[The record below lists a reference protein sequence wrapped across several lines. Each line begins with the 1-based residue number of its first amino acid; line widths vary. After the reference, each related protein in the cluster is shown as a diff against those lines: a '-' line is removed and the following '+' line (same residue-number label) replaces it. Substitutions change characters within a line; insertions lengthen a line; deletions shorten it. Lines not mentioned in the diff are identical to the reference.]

1 MEVFFSNA
9 HGQTTYTLKLIHCFL
24 CSVTNK
30 PIGGIK
36 VIYNHEI
43 LILKKTQRVGSV
55 VIGRNEGA
63 RLVRC
68 LTSLRAQLGQIVYV
82 DSGSTDESVPM
93 AQAMGVEVLNLDT
106 SIPFC
111 AARARNAGFAHLIQ
125 CHPDVEF
132 IQFIDG
138 DCEII
143 DGWLNYAVQALTNNS
158 GLAIVI
164 GLLNE
169 RFPEASIYNRVGEIE
184 WNFSGIGEVKSVGG
198 VFMVRRK
205 AFESVGGFD
214 NTLSAGEEPELC
226 HRLSLKGWKF
236 IRLDQRMAWHD
247 LAMTRFSQWWTRQ
260 VRNGYGSANVGGRY
274 GLPNFQRNNLR
285 VRIWAAWLISIPLC
299 GGIVGIAAGLQTGL
313 LTILAILSLWLA
325 QVARIAI
332 RNARR
337 LHSWSFAMQY
347 AFFVMAANFPQ
358 MVGQAKYFV
367 DRLRKR
373 SNRLIEYKKSSR
385 MR

>member
-1 MEVFFSNA
+1 MMDIS
-9 HGQTTYTLKLIHCFL
+9 
-24 CSVTNK
+24 
-30 PIGGIK
+30 
-36 VIYNHEI
+36 
-43 LILKKTQRVGSV
+43 RVGV
-55 VIGRNEGA
+55 VIIGRNEGE

-68 LTSLRAQLGQIVYV
+68 LVSLKAQLSQLVYV
-82 DSGSTDESVPM
+82 DSGSTDESVPR

-111 AARARNAGFAHLIQ
+111 AARARNAGFAHLMQ

-132 IQFIDG
+132 IQFVDG
-138 DCEII
+138 DCEIF
-143 DGWLNYAVQALTNNS
+143 DGWLNTAVQVLTNDS
-158 GLAIVI
+158 ALAIVI

-205 AFESVGGFD
+205 AFESVDGFD

-226 HRLSLKGWKF
+226 HRLSLNGWKF

-285 VRIWAAWLISIPLC
+285 VRIWAVWLISIPL
-299 GGIVGIAAGLQTGL
+299 GGGLVGIAAGLQAGL
-313 LTILAILSLWLA
+313 LTVLTIISIWIA
-325 QVARIAI
+325 QVVRVAI

-337 LHSWSFAMQY
+337 LHSGSLAFTY

-358 MVGQAKYFV
+358 MVGQAKYFA

-373 SNRLIEYKKSSR
+373 SNRLIEYKRSSR
-385 MR
+385 IQ